1 VSTDQL
7 PPEPDGPSEKD
18 RAAEVLDHA
27 KRAVEFTEMPSP
39 MWRSAEQEFFR
50 SWRAA
55 IQGAYDDAEESEHR
69 RLAWERAEEAE
80 ELLMKIAE
88 VVDDEWGEFH
98 VARIRALL
106 KESGVSS

>member
-1 VSTDQL
+1 VALEFANQAVA
-7 PPEPDGPSEKD
+7 
-18 RAAEVLDHA
+18 AAEGPRRD
-27 KRAVEFTEMPSP
+27 
-39 MWRSAEQEFFR
+39 WREAEAAFFR
-50 SWRAA
+50 SWAA
-55 IQGAYDDAEESEHR
+55 VIQGAFDDAEESEHR

-88 VVDDEWGEFH
+88 VVDDESGDFQ